1 MFTMLLQII
10 EIIFNDTT
18 AIILQGEN
26 LLRKFMEVGDS
37 SVENLHTCV
46 AKFMKLRASGI
57 DQCDSLERLDYR
69 SLIEATSD
77 KLKEGSRCVILY
89 ARTVIERRT
98 RKLIIEIIKHR
109 VQCYYHY
116 LYTYIVIF

>member
-1 MFTMLLQII
+1 MLLKII

-57 DQCDSLERLDYR
+57 NATPLRDSIIDLWL
-69 SLIEATSD
+69 
-77 KLKEGSRCVILY
+77 KLRAIN
-89 ARTVIERRT
+89 
-98 RKLIIEIIKHR
+98 
-109 VQCYYHY
+109 
-116 LYTYIVIF
+116 

>member
-1 MFTMLLQII
+1 M
-10 EIIFNDTT
+10 E
-18 AIILQGEN
+18 AIC
-26 LLRKFMEVGDS
+26 LLRIEHY
-37 SVENLHTCV
+37 LHTCV
-46 AKFMKLRASGI
+46 AKFKKLRTSGI
-57 DQCDSLERLDYR
+57 DDSLERLDYR
-69 SLIEATSD
+69 YLIKATSD

-116 LYTYIVIF
+116 LYTYIVIL